1 MVVSLALTHFLKT
14 PTPVNYED
22 ASAKPLKCL
31 AEMSVAFTETVA
43 YSFTIH
49 GELGE
54 IASVCV

>member
-14 PTPVNYED
+14 PVIYEG

-31 AEMSVAFTETVA
+31 AAMLQVAFTETDA

-49 GELGE
+49 GELPE